1 MGFIH
6 QRMQQYYKGVK
17 VEFGTVILH
26 SKNGTVKSLS
36 SEFYRVNDLD
46 VSPTLTN
53 AQAFA
58 KAKAHIGAQHY
69 MWEYP
74 DAAKEMDNY
83 KKPVGELVILPDFSS
98 AQNIKEVNKYR
109 LAYKFDMFATNP
121 ISRGYLYIDAKNGHA
136 LFYNAIIKHATNMGF
151 AGKT

>member
-1 MGFIH
+1 NVKQPPSLMIFDESRPYSPQNPAQIFKEVFKTSPETSFTSLKQEIGPMGFIH

-58 KAKAHIGAQHY
+58 KAK
-69 MWEYP
+69 
-74 DAAKEMDNY
+74 
-83 KKPVGELVILPDFSS
+83 
-98 AQNIKEVNKYR
+98 
-109 LAYKFDMFATNP
+109 
-121 ISRGYLYIDAKNGHA
+121 
-136 LFYNAIIKHATNMGF
+136 
-151 AGKT
+151 